1 MPVPAW
7 AAARPVTILRCIGL
21 TKRFGA
27 LVAVDSLTFDV
38 EEGEIFGIAG
48 PNGAGK
54 TTLFNLIAGLYRGT
68 GEALFRGEPIGR
80 LRPYQ
85 VCRRGIAR
93 TFQIPQL
100 FQSLT
105 VWDNVRVGAHF
116 GGGGGAGEDE
126 AIGRAID
133 FVGLKDARHD
143 PTSSLKLL
151 DKKRTMLA
159 AALATQPKML
169 LVDEPMAGLSPA
181 EIRQALELFRRIN
194 GELGLTILI
203 IEHFM
208 KALTQL
214 SHRLMIIEGGRMICV
229 DTPSVV
235 VKDPRVI
242 ECYLGDS
249 HA

>member
-1 MPVPAW
+1 MTTNGDKPP
-7 AAARPVTILRCIGL
+7 ILRVENVTRAFGGL
-21 TKRFGA
+21 R
-27 LVAVDSLTFDV
+27 AVNDCSLSV
-38 EEGEIFGIAG
+38 QEGSITGLIG

-68 GEALFRGEPIGR
+68 GEALFRGQPIGR

-105 VWDNVRVGAHF
+105 VWENVRVGAHF
-116 GGGGGAGEDE
+116 GGGGGPGEDE

-194 GELGLTILI
+194 GELGLSILI

-208 KALTQL
+208 KVLTQL

-229 DTPSVV
+229 DAPSVV